1 MIESKVAEL
10 IGAAPETLDTLKE
23 IADALNNDPAFAS
36 TVFDKINEI
45 KQVNENQD
53 ATIQQL
59 IEAQEE
65 TSSVYEWNNVA

>member
-59 IEAQEE
+59 IDAQEE

>member
-53 ATIQQL
+53 ATIQ
-59 IEAQEE
+59 
-65 TSSVYEWNNVA
+65 